1 MPGVKF
7 WQRNE
12 YERIIRNESQY
23 TAVWKYIEN
32 NPVNWIEDENLFEGD
47 VLV

>member
-1 MPGVKF
+1 MNASSEIKDSMLLFG
-7 WQRNE
+7 R
-12 YERIIRNESQY
+12 
-23 TAVWKYIEN
+23 IEN